1 MEPKSFDRGLIPRH
15 ERPCERIARRGI
27 RGDEEANNLSR
38 SDAFGMRAA
47 GVVDKKKAIRLEAEQ
62 N

>member
-1 MEPKSFDRGLIPRH
+1 MK
-15 ERPCERIARRGI
+15 RR
-27 RGDEEANNLSR
+27 DEEANNLSR
-38 SDAFGMRAA
+38 SDAFGMQAA